1 MGRMW
6 QWGLVWLWAGW
17 AQARLP
23 GWAPCWSSL
32 LEPLGLGSP
41 EETALPSRLCPSDP
55 PAPLGSPEVSP
66 CPLLPC
72 TGLRW
77 VWVWAWGG
85 RGWPDHRARCTASGP
100 GAGWLQGCCG
110 RQAGG
115 ARCSA
120 QRGPAGWPAGG
131 GARGPDLLP
140 VPRRLL
146 LLGGRAGRQRGGH
159 RGGAGARGGSWS
171 VNNRTNKGRN
181 FRSPAMPHLGEW
193 LAGWLVHSRN
203 IQSSD
208 SHTIRGA
215 LVHSLNKL

>member
-77 VWVWAWGG
+77 VWVWAGGG

-100 GAGWLQGCCG
+100 GAGWLQGRVLFQCDC
-110 RQAGG
+110 
-115 ARCSA
+115 
-120 QRGPAGWPAGG
+120 
-131 GARGPDLLP
+131 
-140 VPRRLL
+140 
-146 LLGGRAGRQRGGH
+146 
-159 RGGAGARGGSWS
+159 
-171 VNNRTNKGRN
+171 
-181 FRSPAMPHLGEW
+181 
-193 LAGWLVHSRN
+193 LAATFQLHP
-203 IQSSD
+203 
-208 SHTIRGA
+208 
-215 LVHSLNKL
+215 LHSLVYGHFSFKSQWHTLMSPEDIKIKNMFLVAILLCGFSG